1 MFQLN
6 RKDFEMAGKNGGA
19 RPGAGRPKGST
30 NKIKIED
37 IMQCLEL
44 EAGMTYPEQ
53 LAYNY
58 VEAIN
63 RKDWNSVRDY
73 DKAFMNKLVADKQ
86 EIEVI
91 EPEDVVEA
99 KKKAFA
105 EAIAEIAGVKLAT
118 EESDNDEP
126 TE

>member
-1 MFQLN
+1 
-6 RKDFEMAGKNGGA
+6 MAGKNGGA